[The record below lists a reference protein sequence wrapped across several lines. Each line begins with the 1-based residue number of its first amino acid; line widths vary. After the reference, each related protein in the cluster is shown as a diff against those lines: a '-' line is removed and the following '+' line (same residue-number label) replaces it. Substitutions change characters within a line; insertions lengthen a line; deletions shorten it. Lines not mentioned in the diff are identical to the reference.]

1 MGEGREPKGGT
12 EEGGGSTVG
21 GRRRH
26 RDEVTW
32 QEPRNARRTPRC
44 LVSHPCCF
52 VSCTPQDLCDLI
64 PTPLTITHQ
73 RLLMTREARQG
84 NSYHKMRT

>member
-1 MGEGREPKGGT
+1 MEEGREPQGRT

-44 LVSHPCCF
+44 LVSHPCCSI
-52 VSCTPQDLCDLI
+52 SCTPQDLPDLI
-64 PTPLTITHQ
+64 STPLITTHQ
-73 RLLMTREARQG
+73 SLLMTQKARQD
-84 NSYHKMRT
+84 NSYHRMPT